1 MAPVSGYRA
10 VWFAGFGLLLGGL
23 SACLSPTGAQW
34 LRCPSPA
41 TIQTLSQY
49 GFAVIAND
57 NLYLETVAGRNP
69 VLELPAAQAFFIQ
82 KLNQCDRSIDGDIT
96 NRNHW
101 MFGPY
106 KRHIA
111 IAKALELA
119 MNAEV
124 PFTLR
129 LKQQRGALAR
139 YASVWNYLKTTGI
152 RAVVLSSHARTASC
166 CGTRVR
172 LANGVIVPNGA
183 MAMPLFEVP
192 AEALRRLRL
201 APNRDDRLE
210 SPVVGDGWD
219 AFEMLESAITG
230 AILPGAPHGD
240 YVLHPEYAYISPR
253 YVQLGPEGVADPRPE
268 QLVRYN
274 LDWVFQLYGTL
285 VHEMAHRLVGPHDG
299 AQERDSSLGLQ
310 GAFYVQATALAHLL
324 DRQHRNQGTARL
336 PLNVA
341 EELSL
346 LSVARSLVDGAFVTR
361 PDDSEWRHGEFE
373 AGRIYLANFRVY
385 RQYCEQHIDERV
397 MALFGA
403 KYDYPRCWA
412 DGSSS
417 NFLDA
422 APAEGP

>member
-1 MAPVSGYRA
+1 
-10 VWFAGFGLLLGGL
+10 
-23 SACLSPTGAQW
+23 
-34 LRCPSPA
+34 
-41 TIQTLSQY
+41 
-49 GFAVIAND
+49 
-57 NLYLETVAGRNP
+57 
-69 VLELPAAQAFFIQ
+69 
-82 KLNQCDRSIDGDIT
+82 
-96 NRNHW
+96 

-106 KRHIA
+106 RRHIA

-124 PFTLR
+124 PFTVH
-129 LKQQRGALAR
+129 LKQNRDAIAR
-139 YASVWNYLKTTGI
+139 YASVWSYLKTTGV
-152 RAVVLSSHARTASC
+152 RAVVLSSHARSASC

-172 LANGVIVPNGA
+172 LASGVLVPDGA

-192 AEALRRLRL
+192 AEALRRLHL

-210 SPVVGDGWD
+210 SPLVGDGWN
-219 AFEMLESAITG
+219 AHVVLETAIQG

-240 YVLHPEYAYISPR
+240 YVLNPEYAYISPR
-253 YVQLGPEGVADPRPE
+253 YVQLGPEGVVNPRPE

-274 LDWVFQLYGTL
+274 LDWSFQLYGTL
-285 VHEMAHRLVGPHDG
+285 VHEMAHRLVGPHDSL
-299 AQERDSSLGLQ
+299 QERDSTLGLH
-310 GAFYVQATALAHLL
+310 GAYYVHATALAHLL

-341 EELSL
+341 EEISL
-346 LSVARSLVDGAFVTR
+346 LTVARTLIDGAFALR
-361 PDDSEWRHGEFE
+361 PEDSEWRHGDFE

-422 APAEGP
+422 APVGSI